1 MVQKP
6 LTLQQKKVLECVD
19 DHIRS
24 EGFSPSL
31 REIGQAV
38 GIANVNAVRGHLTA
52 LEKKGYIDRQADKA
66 RSIRLLQTPSALSQL
81 RKTIHKVLRTD
92 EGVLQRV
99 IYGVAW
105 TTRKMR
111 PLLTDKALSRVEKAF
126 DREIVE
132 RGWRLIEKRVEAD
145 HCVFV
150 LEVWANHSPEQVVK
164 RFKTAARAAK
174 VKHLNDFPRSLL
186 WGKGYAAT
194 TEIEL
199 LDDLI
204 ERLIE
209 QQKTDAE

>member
-1 MVQKP
+1 MGKKP
-6 LTLQQKKVLECVD
+6 LTSQQNKVLECVD

-52 LEKKGYIDRQADKA
+52 LEKKGYIERQADKA
-66 RSIRLLQTPSALSQL
+66 RSIRLLQTPSTLSQL

-111 PLLTDKALSRVEKAF
+111 PLLSDKALSRVEKAF

-132 RGWRLIEKRVEAD
+132 RGWRLIEKRVQAD
-145 HCVFV
+145 HCLFV

-174 VKHLNDFPRSLL
+174 VKHLKDFPRSLL

-199 LDDLI
+199 LDELLAKLI
-204 ERLIE
+204 D
-209 QQKTDAE
+209 QQKTDKE

>member
-1 MVQKP
+1 MGTKP
-6 LTLQQKKVLECVD
+6 LTSQQKKVLECVD

-38 GIANVNAVRGHLTA
+38 GLVNVNAVRGHLTA
-52 LEKKGYIDRQADKA
+52 LERKGYIERQADKA
-66 RSIRLLQTPSALSQL
+66 RSIRLLRRPSALSQL

-111 PLLTDKALSRVEKAF
+111 PLLTDKALSHVETAF
-126 DREIVE
+126 DHEIVE

-150 LEVWANHSPEQVVK
+150 LEVRANHSPEQVV
-164 RFKTAARAAK
+164 
-174 VKHLNDFPRSLL
+174 
-186 WGKGYAAT
+186 
-194 TEIEL
+194 
-199 LDDLI
+199 
-204 ERLIE
+204 
-209 QQKTDAE
+209 